1 MGGEEALKITFHY
14 HLMDRRGSRAGQCSA
29 QWRGNLCKPDE
40 MTEELEPPF
49 QPPAVRQLHRV
60 KLQ

>member
-29 QWRGNLCKPDE
+29 QWRGSLCKPDE

-49 QPPAVRQLHRV
+49 QPPAKVRQLHG
-60 KLQ
+60 